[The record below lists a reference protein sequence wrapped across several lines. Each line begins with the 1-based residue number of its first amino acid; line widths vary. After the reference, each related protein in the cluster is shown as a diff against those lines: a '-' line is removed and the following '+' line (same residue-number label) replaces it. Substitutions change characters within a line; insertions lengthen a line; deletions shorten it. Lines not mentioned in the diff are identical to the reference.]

1 MFGRVLNTSLDDL
14 SCFGMVL
21 CGIHGNVNICQSDY
35 NTPSKL
41 EFSLYL
47 EVIDGGA
54 TFRLTKG

>member
-1 MFGRVLNTSLDDL
+1 MSLDDL

-21 CGIHGNVNICQSDY
+21 CGIHGNVNISQSDY
-35 NTPSKL
+35 NAPSKL